1 MTITSK
7 HLSRQLGDLRAA
19 ARIVFVHPN
28 YHAQHLV
35 LSHLLDSAVYVCFQ
49 GHSLDEAQLQS
60 QLDAAIQS
68 QTGKARLAPETQF
81 LVLDEVDRGTT
92 EALIHL
98 LRRLPVENPSTRILV
113 LSRVL
118 LADALEDE
126 HIRSQAAFIPD
137 DPKQMLWD
145 YAGREGEF
153 LLEVRAFGEGRVHVN
168 GRSVDTW
175 DGALPRALFFYLI
188 DRGMVTRAEIFQ
200 TFWPNLSTREATN
213 VFHVTKRKISEVLDT
228 ELTVYGSSF
237 YHISPRIQLSYDVSL
252 FNQLV
257 QESEDEPSGDVL
269 RQALA
274 LYRGDY
280 LTSLKADWVLARRDA
295 LQQAACDALVALG
308 KTYEAASKRREALSY
323 YLRASS
329 LRPEREDSTFAVMR
343 LYAELSMPQDA
354 MRGYRRLEST
364 LRKKLNVSPSPQV
377 QQLASQIGQQRA

>member
-1 MTITSK
+1 MTITAQ
-7 HLSRQLGDLRAA
+7 HLTRQLGDLRSA

-35 LSHLLDSAVYVCFQ
+35 LSHLLERAVYVRFQ
-49 GHSLDEAQLQS
+49 GHSLDDAQLQS
-60 QLDAAIQS
+60 QLDDAVRR
-68 QTGKARLAPETQF
+68 QTGNASLAPETQY

-92 EALIHL
+92 AALIRL
-98 LRRLPVENPSTRILV
+98 LRRLPAEIPGTRILV

-126 HIRSQAAFIPD
+126 QIRSQAAFIPD

-145 YAGREGEF
+145 YADREGEF

-257 QESEDEPSGDVL
+257 QESEDESSGDAL

-280 LTSLKADWVLARRDA
+280 LTSLKADWVLTRRDA

-308 KTYEAASKRREALSY
+308 RICEAAGKGREALAY
-323 YLRASS
+323 YLRRHAP
-329 LRPEREDSTFAVMR
+329 LRRAIHAAGRHARLPPPRKHPAQEAQRRAFAAGAAACLANR
-343 LYAELSMPQDA
+343 SAAALGSEI
-354 MRGYRRLEST
+354 
-364 LRKKLNVSPSPQV
+364 RK
-377 QQLASQIGQQRA
+377 